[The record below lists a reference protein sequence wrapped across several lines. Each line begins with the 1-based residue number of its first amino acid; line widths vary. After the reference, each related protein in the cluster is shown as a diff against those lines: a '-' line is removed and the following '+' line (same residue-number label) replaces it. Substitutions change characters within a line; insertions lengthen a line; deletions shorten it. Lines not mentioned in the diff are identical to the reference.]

1 MREHLEGVYLGE
13 GMEEPRIRKA
23 APYRR
28 ISELREGEEWV
39 KVMGMVVEKG
49 DSEIV
54 LDDGSGTLT
63 VFSDEEG
70 IFREVEVGSKVRIFG
85 RPMLSE
91 RKEMRAEIV
100 QRVDGLD
107 FELYWKAMEEVK
119 KLEEEVG

>member
-1 MREHLEGVYLGE
+1 
-13 GMEEPRIRKA
+13 
-23 APYRR
+23 
-28 ISELREGEEWV
+28 
-39 KVMGMVVEKG
+39 MGMVVEKG

-70 IFREVEVGSKVRIFG
+70 MFRELEVGSKVRVFG

>member
-1 MREHLEGVYLGE
+1 
-13 GMEEPRIRKA
+13 MEEPRRRKA

-28 ISELREGEEWV
+28 IAELREGEEWV
-39 KVMGMVVEKG
+39 KVMGLVVEKR

-63 VFSDEEG
+63 VFPEKEG
-70 IFREVEVGSKVRIFG
+70 MFEGVEVGSKVRVFG
-85 RPMLSE
+85 RPTFPVE
-91 RKEMRAEIV
+91 RGGKEMEAEIV

-107 FELYWKAMEEVK
+107 FELYWEVMEEVK